1 MRLMIMVFLLAASCA
16 WAGHSNITHMDVQQ
30 IFVTG
35 NTPGVALS
43 SSGTI
48 DSLAFR
54 ALEKTTNQSVLIQ
67 ASGASPNYLV
77 QLLETLD
84 RDVFNSPLT
93 VLFVKP
99 EIGGDLYTFTDALP
113 HLFPLYGP
121 ACLGQKI
128 RCIGQGGGA
137 VNGSITASEL
147 SQ

>member
-1 MRLMIMVFLLAASCA
+1 MRLTVLVFLLGVVSAF
-16 WAGHSNITHMDVQQ
+16 AGHNNITHMDVQQ
-30 IFVTG
+30 IFITG
-35 NTPGVALS
+35 ATPGVALS

-67 ASGASPNYLV
+67 ASGSSPNYLV

-84 RDVFNSPLT
+84 RDVFTSPLT

-113 HLFPLYGP
+113 HLFSLYGP

-128 RCIGQGGGA
+128 RCVGQGGGA
-137 VNGSITASEL
+137 VNGNITALEL